1 MSSVLV
7 SPGDLHGGVT
17 APGSKSFTQRAV
29 LISAFSST
37 PLTLRNVAL
46 CDDDIVS
53 ADIAKKCG
61 LSVTKGDKTFKIK
74 GEFAPPKKIFAGESG
89 TSYRLVIGLL
99 AGKRGI
105 VDVEVSSQLSKR
117 PVLPLL
123 NALSERGLSYSL
135 NDLSLHLDGSN
146 VTKGAVKIDP
156 SQSSQFVSAS
166 ILFQSMMG
174 DQGVVEIYGNKVSWG
189 YVDLTKYILAR
200 FGPAVSE
207 TSSGFMVSGEFYH
220 NPLDLTV
227 DGDFS
232 SASFIFAAGILSS
245 RDGITIRGLRS
256 DSFQPDSSILDIL
269 GFRDGFVPDAGYF
282 VSSKDPGPITVDA
295 NVTPDLAPPLAV
307 LGMFSESGC
316 RILNPAR
323 LRGKESDRYADI
335 IRLAHA
341 FGSRVYDSNDYVLIR
356 KAEFPI
362 YPDSLDFTEHRMIMA
377 GIIAGIA
384 SGRPVKHS
392 NVEKITKSYPSFLS
406 DLKKLGAGVDFI

>member
-1 MSSVLV
+1 MSSVLIT
-7 SPGDLHGGVT
+7 PGDLHGRVT

-29 LISAFSST
+29 LLSAFSST
-37 PLTLRNVAL
+37 PLKLRNVAF
-46 CDDDIVS
+46 CDDDLIS
-53 ADIAKKCG
+53 ADIAMKCG
-61 LSVTKGDKTFKIK
+61 LSVTSGEGTFKIH
-74 GEFAPPKKIFAGESG
+74 GEFAHPKKIFAGESG

-99 AGKRGI
+99 AGKRSL
-105 VDVEVSSQLSKR
+105 VDVEVSNQLSKR

-123 NALSERGLSYSL
+123 NALSERGLSFSL
-135 NDLSLHLDGSN
+135 NDLVLHLDGSN
-146 VTKGAVKIDP
+146 VTKGAVRIDP

-166 ILFQSMMG
+166 ILFQSMMEDG
-174 DQGVVEIYGNKVSWG
+174 GIVQVQGNKVSWG
-189 YVDLTKYILAR
+189 YVNLTKYILSS
-200 FGPAVSE
+200 FGPTVSE
-207 TSSGFMVSGEFYH
+207 ASSGFMVSGEFYH
-220 NPLDLTV
+220 KPLDLTV

-232 SASFIFAAGILSS
+232 SASFIFAAGMLSS
-245 RDGITIRGLRS
+245 HDGITIHGLRS

-269 GFRDGFVPDAGYF
+269 GFRGASASDSSYF

-295 NVTPDLAPPLAV
+295 NLTPDLAPPLAV

-316 RILNPAR
+316 RILNPTR

-335 IRLAHA
+335 IRLAHS
-341 FGSRVYDSNDYVLIR
+341 FGSRVYDSNAYVLIR

-362 YPDSLDFTEHRMIMA
+362 YPASLDFTEHRMIMA

-392 NVEKITKSYPSFLS
+392 NVEKISKSYPSFLS